1 MEKGAYVYVL
11 YSHKDGKRY
20 TGLTTNLRA
29 RLQMHA
35 EGKVKST
42 KSRRPLE
49 LVYYE
54 WYKAYAMAVRRERY
68 LKSYYGKC
76 YLKKITQLA
85 KEDVR
90 VK

>member
-1 MEKGAYVYVL
+1 MKDKMDRTELSMYKKGGGYVYVL
-11 YSHKDGKRY
+11 YSHKDGKKY
-20 TGLTTNLRA
+20 TGLTKNLRM

-54 WYKAYAMAVRRERY
+54 WYKE
-68 LKSYYGKC
+68 
-76 YLKKITQLA
+76 IT
-85 KEDVR
+85 
-90 VK
+90 